1 MSRQTK
7 KDNKINNRE
16 LIPDDAIKDT
26 EDSQGFEV
34 DWELVEKKYR
44 QKYMRNLIIIIRKAG
59 IRVITIPYPLIA
71 ILKKRKEKYQRK
83 KRS

>member
-44 QKYMRNLIIIIRKAG
+44 QKYMQESHHHHSKSRHSSHHHSVSSNSNSKK
-59 IRVITIPYPLIA
+59 
-71 ILKKRKEKYQRK
+71 KKRK
-83 KRS
+83 RS